1 MAGVVQQQ
9 VAVSYAQAGNHEKA
23 MAAFERVMRRLSPS
37 MKEQIDRSQIRQQD
51 PLCLDYMDVYAG
63 ILTKRSL
70 FNLNR

>member
-37 MKEQIDRSQIRQQD
+37 MEEQIDRS
-51 PLCLDYMDVYAG
+51 
-63 ILTKRSL
+63 
-70 FNLNR
+70 